1 MIKKLCISAIMLVIL
16 TLNLIMPV
24 FADNEINITGIRTP
38 GLALYSDNTDIF
50 TVNNAMP
57 GQKWTTRINISNTTS
72 DILVLSLSEIKNKTP
87 DSKLPPYMYLKIST
101 DDEILYDGTYPIG
114 LNPIISHIEIEPKS
128 TKVLY
133 ARCGIMPI
141 TGNDIQNE
149 NLKTTWVFDGDLE
162 YISTASSTE
171 HKSSSKNPIAIPTML
186 NGQGGFD
193 VYCYDDNGI
202 LLLKVNNIR
211 ANYDLVI
218 EAPKISGYEADVP
231 FLSAWNVLNNSVKFT
246 YHKKVNEYVN
256 NGAENENQSLDYD
269 KITKINSKTIEIE
282 SNISRE
288 GYIVEPNEKSKNRYN
303 DESEYS
309 EKLIDYTREKEN
321 QYKNNNENVDD
332 NKKGIQKNDNIFPDV
347 QELIRRILPNTELV
361 IWWIFVL
368 IILVILFTILI
379 CRHIQKRKKK

>member
-1 MIKKLCISAIMLVIL
+1 
-16 TLNLIMPV
+16 
-24 FADNEINITGIRTP
+24 
-38 GLALYSDNTDIF
+38 
-50 TVNNAMP
+50 
-57 GQKWTTRINISNTTS
+57 
-72 DILVLSLSEIKNKTP
+72 
-87 DSKLPPYMYLKIST
+87 
-101 DDEILYDGTYPIG
+101 
-114 LNPIISHIEIEPKS
+114 
-128 TKVLY
+128 
-133 ARCGIMPI
+133 MPI